1 MAVNAE
7 PSKAAVSSLERRET
21 PSPFLS
27 HSEGHPPTHKK
38 TTTFNKDQSTIGLS
52 IKLNMTTVSHE
63 VGEAPPHT
71 QVPLSSLCSHTFLPL
86 CLFICVYPTIPR
98 THKCMDASCKPSLLI
113 IMTFGETLNANFE
126 NL

>member
-1 MAVNAE
+1 MAVKAE

-38 TTTFNKDQSTIGLS
+38 TTTFNKDQSTIGLN

-63 VGEAPPHT
+63 VGGNTPSHT
-71 QVPLSSLCSHTFLPL
+71 GSSLTLSSLCSHTFLFSVLFYLCVPNNPL
-86 CLFICVYPTIPR
+86 
-98 THKCMDASCKPSLLI
+98 HA
-113 IMTFGETLNANFE
+113 
-126 NL
+126 

>member
-1 MAVNAE
+1 MAVKAE

-38 TTTFNKDQSTIGLS
+38 TTTFNKDQSTIGLN

-63 VGEAPPHT
+63 VGGSTPSHT
-71 QVPLSSLCSHTFLPL
+71 GSSLIPMLTHISSSALFYL
-86 CLFICVYPTIPR
+86 CVPNN
-98 THKCMDASCKPSLLI
+98 SLH
-113 IMTFGETLNANFE
+113 A
-126 NL
+126 